1 MQKWKKVKRLHVSH
15 DVGQVCGDD
24 GNHSKKPP
32 REQGASRRNM
42 LGRENNCK
50 SFVKISNIA
59 QG

>member
-1 MQKWKKVKRLHVSH
+1 MEKSQKVSH

-24 GNHSKKPP
+24 GNHSKKQP

-50 SFVKISNIA
+50 SFVKISIIA
-59 QG
+59 HG